1 VSVIRP
7 VHFDGKSN
15 PMTVITPMHVRWRW
29 FQRFVIAI
37 FRRLS
42 LDVVRKL
49 AFIHFA
55 RWIVVRRDRLPHL
68 APEQPKEKLDN
79 DLYLFSTN
87 FNGPWDQYID
97 AFGMVIGVTK
107 GLDWLWWSST
117 GFPGAWPIKPFKRYI
132 RYFEYPLDLYYNAY
146 PGASVRDIAA
156 ALELEKRF
164 VAFNAIDT
172 GKLSPQE
179 FEQQWRAFCTDIAPT
194 LGAIG
199 GETEEI
205 PSQHSAQPLGL
216 QL

>member
-1 VSVIRP
+1 MSIKPIR
-7 VHFDGKSN
+7 FDGKSN

-29 FQRFVIAI
+29 FQRLVIAV

-42 LDVVRKL
+42 LDVVRRL

-55 RWIVVRRDRLPHL
+55 RWIVVRRDRLPRL
-68 APEQPKEKLDN
+68 SDQQPKERLDH

-146 PGASVRDIAA
+146 PGASVRDIDAAFELERKYAAFAALDAA
-156 ALELEKRF
+156 AMTPEAFERRWHAF
-164 VAFNAIDT
+164 MNDVAP
-172 GKLSPQE
+172 L
-179 FEQQWRAFCTDIAPT
+179 

-199 GETEEI
+199 GERVEL
-205 PSQHSAQPLGL
+205 PSRHSKQPLGL
-216 QL
+216 QV

>member
-1 VSVIRP
+1 MSAIRP

-15 PMTVITPMHVRWRW
+15 PMTVITPMHFRWRW
-29 FQRFVIAI
+29 FQRLVIAI

-42 LDVVRKL
+42 LGVVRKL

-68 APEQPKEKLDN
+68 APEQPKERLDN

-156 ALELEKRF
+156 ALELEQRF
-164 VAFNAIDT
+164 AAFNAVDT
-172 GKLSPQE
+172 GKLTPQE
-179 FEQQWRAFCTDIAPT
+179 FAQQWRAFCTDIAPL

-199 GETEEI
+199 GEQEEI
-205 PSQHSAQPLGL
+205 PSRHSAQPLGL

>member
-1 VSVIRP
+1 VSAIRP

-15 PMTVITPMHVRWRW
+15 PMTVITPMHFRWRW
-29 FQRFVIAI
+29 FQRLVIAI

-55 RWIVVRRDRLPHL
+55 RWIVVRRDRLPNL
-68 APEQPKEKLDN
+68 AAEQPKEKLDN

-164 VAFNAIDT
+164 AAFNAVDT
-172 GKLSPQE
+172 STLPADE
-179 FEQQWRAFCTDIAPT
+179 FERQWRAFSNDIAPL
-194 LGAIG
+194 LGAVG
-199 GETEEI
+199 GEPEEI

>member
-1 VSVIRP
+1 MSIRP
-7 VHFDGKSN
+7 VHFEGKST

-29 FQRFVIAI
+29 FQRLVIAI

-42 LDVVRKL
+42 LGVVRKL

-55 RWIVVRRDRLPHL
+55 RWIVVRRDRLPRL
-68 APEQPKEKLDN
+68 SAEQPPEKLDH

-156 ALELEKRF
+156 AFELERRF
-164 VAFNAIDT
+164 VAFCAVDPDT
-172 GKLSPQE
+172 LPAEE
-179 FEQQWRAFCTDIAPT
+179 FARRWRAFCNEVAPL

-199 GETEEI
+199 GEREEL
-205 PSQHSAQPLGL
+205 PSLHSKQPQGL

>member
-1 VSVIRP
+1 MSIKP

-42 LDVVRKL
+42 LDVVKRL

-55 RWIVVRRDRLPHL
+55 RWIVVRRDKLPRLS
-68 APEQPKEKLDN
+68 AEQPQEKLDT

-117 GFPGAWPIKPFKRYI
+117 GFPGAWPIRPFKRYI
-132 RYFEYPLDLYYNAY
+132 RYFEDPLDLYYNAY

-156 ALELEKRF
+156 ALELKQKYD
-164 VAFNAIDT
+164 AFHALDAANMT
-172 GKLSPQE
+172 PQE
-179 FEQQWRAFCTDIAPT
+179 FAKRWHAFMDDVAPL

-199 GETEEI
+199 GERGEL
-205 PSQHSAQPLGL
+205 PSRHSKQPLGL
-216 QL
+216 QV

>member
-1 VSVIRP
+1 MTIRP
-7 VHFDGKSN
+7 VHFEGKSN
-15 PMTVITPMHVRWRW
+15 PMTVITPMRVRFRW
-29 FQRFVIAI
+29 LQRLVIAI

-55 RWIVVRRDRLPHL
+55 RWIIVRRDRLPRL
-68 APEQPKEKLDN
+68 SEQQPKEKLDN

-107 GLDWLWWSST
+107 GLNWLWST
-117 GFPGAWPIKPFKRYI
+117 SAGFPGAWPIRPFKRYI

-146 PGASVRDIAA
+146 PAASVRDIAA
-156 ALELEKRF
+156 GLELQQRYD
-164 VAFNAIDT
+164 AFSALDT
-172 GKLSPQE
+172 AAMTPAE
-179 FEQQWRAFCTDIAPT
+179 FQQQWNVFMNGVAPL

-199 GETEEI
+199 GEQHEL
-205 PSQHSAQPLGL
+205 PSAHSRQPLGL

>member
-1 VSVIRP
+1 MSIKP

-29 FQRFVIAI
+29 FQRLVIAI

-42 LDVVRKL
+42 LGVVRRL

-55 RWIVVRRDRLPHL
+55 RWIVVRRDRLPRL
-68 APEQPKEKLDN
+68 SDEQPKERLDN

-107 GLDWLWWSST
+107 GLDWLWWTST
-117 GFPGAWPIKPFKRYI
+117 GFPGAWPIRPFKRYI

-156 ALELEKRF
+156 ALELEQRYAAF
-164 VAFNAIDT
+164 AALDAAAMTPDEFLRHWNAFMNDVAP
-172 GKLSPQE
+172 L
-179 FEQQWRAFCTDIAPT
+179 

-199 GETEEI
+199 GERGEL
-205 PSQHSAQPLGL
+205 PSRHSKQPLGL